1 MDGLA
6 DGLGASRLPERRAV
20 LQLDQA
26 AQFFLSRYQ
35 DAGNVREWIYGPI
48 FTR

>member
-26 AQFFLSRYQ
+26 AQFFLSRYH